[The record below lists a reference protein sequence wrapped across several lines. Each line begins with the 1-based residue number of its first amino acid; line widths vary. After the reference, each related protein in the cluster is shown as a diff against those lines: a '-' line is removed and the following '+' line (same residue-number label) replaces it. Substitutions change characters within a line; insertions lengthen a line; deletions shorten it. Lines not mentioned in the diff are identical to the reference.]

1 MSFLTPFAST
11 CLALGLILSP
21 PAALSQDNAPADTA
35 TAVPS
40 ATRAPVPEPSSS
52 ARALFSRSRDG
63 IVQVRVL
70 LASAGE
76 QSSLGSGF
84 LVRDDGAHGAWV
96 VTNYHVVSSLAIDP
110 QKYRIELRGSNQR
123 VARAR
128 LVALDVVHDLA
139 VLRTEP
145 DAGAN
150 DTSAPWQ
157 VLKLRDAPLVQGSK
171 VYSLGNPLELGFLIS
186 EGIYNGSVESRIY
199 EQMLFSGAL
208 NSGMSGGPAIDENG
222 QVVGVNVATR
232 RDGEQLSFLVP
243 KRYALDLLQTAWRN
257 DSGVRPEWRTEIARQ
272 LLVHQHFVAGK
283 LLDHAAGAGD
293 TVPGGSTRAGFSSQ
307 VLSGRAVPTLDGN
320 LTKCWANGMDGE
332 RLRYQR
338 DQLNCNLQSALFVRG
353 NLYTGSLSISHT
365 LLRNDR
371 LATPQFLAL
380 GEQGHLGWRGA
391 SQGSGE
397 RTRAE
402 CQDDYVQTSSH
413 VYRVAICARA
423 YRKFG
428 GVYDYSVQATQ
439 VDDARERLSSRID
452 LRGFSFDNARSLG
465 RMFLERLQ

>member
-1 MSFLTPFAST
+1 MSLLSPFASA
-11 CLALGLILSP
+11 CLAIGLALST
-21 PAALSQDNAPADTA
+21 PAALAQDKPPADTA
-35 TAVPS
+35 AEAPS
-40 ATRAPVPEPSSS
+40 AAQPSIPEPSSS
-52 ARALFSRSRDG
+52 ARALFSRSKDG

-84 LVRDDGAHGAWV
+84 LVRDDGAQGAWV
-96 VTNYHVVSSLAIDP
+96 VTNYHVVSALAIDP

-145 DAGAN
+145 EASNTTTA
-150 DTSAPWQ
+150 WQ
-157 VLKLRDAPLVQGSK
+157 VLTLREAPLVQGSK
-171 VYSLGNPLELGFLIS
+171 VFSLGNPLELGFLIS

-208 NSGMSGGPAIDENG
+208 NSGMSGGPAIDDNG

-243 KRYALDLLQTAWRN
+243 KRYASELLQTAWRS
-257 DSGVRPEWRTEIARQ
+257 DGGARTEWRSEIARQ
-272 LLVHQHFVAGK
+272 LLTHQRFVAGK
-283 LLDHAAGAGD
+283 LLDPSAGASGA
-293 TVPGGSTRAGFSSQ
+293 GAQAGFSSQ
-307 VLSGRAVPTLDGN
+307 VLSGRPVPTLDGN
-320 LTKCWANGMDGE
+320 LTKCWASGMDGE

-338 DQLNCNLQSALFVRG
+338 DRLNCDLQSELFVRG
-353 NLYTGSLSISHT
+353 SLRTGSLSIGHT

-371 LATPQFLAL
+371 LATPQFTALSAL
-380 GEQGHLGWRGA
+380 GNPGWRGVG
-391 SQGSGE
+391 QGTGE
-397 RTRAE
+397 LTRAE
-402 CQDDYVQTSSH
+402 CQDDYVQTASH

-423 YRKFG
+423 YRKFE

-439 VDDARERLSSRID
+439 VDDARERLSSHID
-452 LRGFSFDNARSLG
+452 LRGFSFDNAQRLG

>member
-1 MSFLTPFAST
+1 MSLLSPFASA
-11 CLALGLILSP
+11 CLAIGLALST
-21 PAALSQDNAPADTA
+21 PAALAQDKPPADTA
-35 TAVPS
+35 ADAPS
-40 ATRAPVPEPSSS
+40 AAQPSIPEPSSS
-52 ARALFSRSRDG
+52 ARALFSRSKDG

-84 LVRDDGAHGAWV
+84 LVRDDGAQGAWV
-96 VTNYHVVSSLAIDP
+96 VTNYHVVSALAIDP

-145 DAGAN
+145 EASNTPTA
-150 DTSAPWQ
+150 WQ
-157 VLKLRDAPLVQGSK
+157 VLTLRDAPLVQGSK
-171 VYSLGNPLELGFLIS
+171 VFSLGNPLELGFLIS

-208 NSGMSGGPAIDENG
+208 NSGMSGGPAIDDNG

-243 KRYALDLLQTAWRN
+243 KRYALELLQTAWR
-257 DSGVRPEWRTEIARQ
+257 GGGGARTEWRSEIARQ
-272 LLVHQHFVAGK
+272 LLAHQRFVAGK
-283 LLDHAAGAGD
+283 LLDPSAGASGA
-293 TVPGGSTRAGFSSQ
+293 GAQAGFSSQ
-307 VLSGRAVPTLDGN
+307 VLSGRPVPTLDGN
-320 LTKCWANGMDGE
+320 LTKCWASGMDGE

-338 DQLNCNLQSALFVRG
+338 DRLDCDLQSELFVRG
-353 NLYTGSLSISHT
+353 NLHTGSLSIGHT

-371 LATPQFLAL
+371 LATPQFIAL
-380 GEQGHLGWRGA
+380 GAHGNPGWRGVG
-391 SQGSGE
+391 QGTGE
-397 RTRAE
+397 LTRAE
-402 CQDDYVQTSSH
+402 CQDDYVQTASH

-423 YRKFG
+423 YRKFE

-439 VDDARERLSSRID
+439 VDDARERLSSHID
-452 LRGFSFDNARSLG
+452 LRGFSFDNAQRLG

>member
-1 MSFLTPFAST
+1 MSLLSPFASA
-11 CLALGLILSP
+11 CLAIGLALST
-21 PAALSQDNAPADTA
+21 PAALAQDKPPADTA
-35 TAVPS
+35 AEAPS
-40 ATRAPVPEPSSS
+40 AAQPSIPEPSSS
-52 ARALFSRSRDG
+52 ARALFSRSKDG

-84 LVRDDGAHGAWV
+84 LVRDDGAQGAWV
-96 VTNYHVVSSLAIDP
+96 VTNYHVVSALAIDP

-145 DAGAN
+145 EASNTA
-150 DTSAPWQ
+150 TAWQ
-157 VLKLRDAPLVQGSK
+157 VLTLRDAPLVQGSK
-171 VYSLGNPLELGFLIS
+171 VFSLGNPLELGFLIS

-208 NSGMSGGPAIDENG
+208 NSGMSGGPAIDDSG

-243 KRYALDLLQTAWRN
+243 KRYALELLQTAWR
-257 DSGVRPEWRTEIARQ
+257 DGGARTEWRSEIARQ
-272 LLVHQHFVAGK
+272 LLAHQRFVAGK
-283 LLDHAAGAGD
+283 LLDPSAGASGA
-293 TVPGGSTRAGFSSQ
+293 GAQAGFSSQ
-307 VLSGRAVPTLDGN
+307 VLSGRPVPTLDGN
-320 LTKCWANGMDGE
+320 LTKCWASGMDGE

-338 DQLNCNLQSALFVRG
+338 DRLDCDLQSELFVRG
-353 NLYTGSLSISHT
+353 NLHTGSLSIGHT

-371 LATPQFLAL
+371 LATPQFIAL
-380 GEQGHLGWRGA
+380 GAHGNPGWRGVG
-391 SQGSGE
+391 QGTGE
-397 RTRAE
+397 LTRAE
-402 CQDDYVQTSSH
+402 CQDDYVQTASH

-423 YRKFG
+423 YRKFE

-439 VDDARERLSSRID
+439 VDDARERLSSHID
-452 LRGFSFDNARSLG
+452 LRGFSFDNAQRLG

>member
-1 MSFLTPFAST
+1 MSLLSPFASA
-11 CLALGLILSP
+11 CLAIGLALST
-21 PAALSQDNAPADTA
+21 PAALAQDKPPADTA
-35 TAVPS
+35 ADAPS
-40 ATRAPVPEPSSS
+40 AAQPSIPEPSSS
-52 ARALFSRSRDG
+52 ARALFSRSKDG

-84 LVRDDGAHGAWV
+84 LVRDDGAQGAWV
-96 VTNYHVVSSLAIDP
+96 VTNYHVVSALAIDP

-145 DAGAN
+145 EASTPPTA
-150 DTSAPWQ
+150 WQ
-157 VLKLRDAPLVQGSK
+157 VLTLRDAPLVQGSK
-171 VYSLGNPLELGFLIS
+171 VFSLGNPLELGFLIS

-208 NSGMSGGPAIDENG
+208 NSGMSGGPAIDDNG

-243 KRYALDLLQTAWRN
+243 KRYALELLQTAWR
-257 DSGVRPEWRTEIARQ
+257 DGGARTEWRSEIARQ
-272 LLVHQHFVAGK
+272 LLAHQRFVAGK
-283 LLDHAAGAGD
+283 LLDPSAGASGA
-293 TVPGGSTRAGFSSQ
+293 GAQAGFSSQ
-307 VLSGRAVPTLDGN
+307 VLSGRPVPTLDGN
-320 LTKCWANGMDGE
+320 LTKCWASGMDGE

-338 DQLNCNLQSALFVRG
+338 DRLDCDLQSELFVRG
-353 NLYTGSLSISHT
+353 NLHTGSLSIGHT

-371 LATPQFLAL
+371 LATPQFIAL
-380 GEQGHLGWRGA
+380 GAHSNPGWRGVG
-391 SQGSGE
+391 QGTGE
-397 RTRAE
+397 LTRAE
-402 CQDDYVQTSSH
+402 CQDDYVQTASH

-423 YRKFG
+423 YRKFE

-439 VDDARERLSSRID
+439 VDDARERLSSHID
-452 LRGFSFDNARSLG
+452 LRGFSFDNAQRLG